1 MSCFKNALLT
11 VPGLLS
17 LYRLAVT
24 PVIIALALSEQRT
37 LFIVFL
43 CLSFV
48 TDVIDGPIARARNQC
63 TPIGARL
70 DSIADLSTYIAAL
83 IGVFHFE
90 YDAVKE
96 HLLLFYIFISTLL
109 IYGLISFIKFGRS
122 PAFHLY
128 SFKINTLLQAVFI
141 FYLLVF
147 DFNKVLYYFTMGFGI
162 LAGLEAVATA
172 LVVDRPISDAKSL
185 YSVLHEKKRP
195 E

>member
-1 MSCFKNALLT
+1 MSRFKSALFT
-11 VPGLLS
+11 VPGLLC

-24 PVIIALALSEQRT
+24 PVIIALALSGQRT

-43 CLSFV
+43 CVSFV

-70 DSIADLSTYIAAL
+70 DSIADLATYIAAL
-83 IGVFHFE
+83 VGVFHFE

-96 HLLLFYIFISTLL
+96 HLLVFYIFISTLAL
-109 IYGLISFIKFGRS
+109 FGLISFVKFGQA

-128 SFKINTLLQAVFI
+128 SFKLNTLLQSILI

-147 DFNKVLYYFTMGFGI
+147 DFNKILYYFTMCFGI
-162 LAGLEAVATA
+162 LASLEAITTA
-172 LVVDRPISDAKSL
+172 LVVDKPISDAKSL
-185 YSVLHEKKRP
+185 YSVLHEKRHL